1 MRHFVLFLILYM
13 YVVYTCERVLS
24 DLRWRFIGPLGIVH
38 SQFSNTMLKSLTTLW
53 SCDLKCFDNG
63 GIFITLVPYY
73 DYLCDNK
80 TWTFF
85 IPGKTNHFNVTM
97 LLHILSIMELGNMI
111 VLMLCTFNIIMLMR
125 KCVLKHFREVKK
137 VCSIFMLLVRVPKNS
152 DRLSMPL

>member
-1 MRHFVLFLILYM
+1 MPEYLTKFIFSMFPGFINTISFFSVTTHNFNDSWFNQNALQLYSISQMRHFVLFLILYM

-80 TWTFF
+80 TWTFLF
-85 IPGKTNHFNVTM
+85 KLI
-97 LLHILSIMELGNMI
+97 
-111 VLMLCTFNIIMLMR
+111 
-125 KCVLKHFREVKK
+125 
-137 VCSIFMLLVRVPKNS
+137 SIFLFALKNV
-152 DRLSMPL
+152 L